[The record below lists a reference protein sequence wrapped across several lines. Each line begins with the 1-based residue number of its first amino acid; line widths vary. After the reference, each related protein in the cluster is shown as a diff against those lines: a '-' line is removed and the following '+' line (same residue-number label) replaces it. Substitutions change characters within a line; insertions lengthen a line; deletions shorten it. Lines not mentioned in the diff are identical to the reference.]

1 MYLNDYTHKITSD
14 DLDFLKDNF
23 IYFDTFKNYYFTCD
37 GPETRVEFFVILY
50 INIPGIRLRKLI
62 EDSELKSLNMNI
74 LLTYMI
80 ENLDL
85 IEVLDNISLY
95 RLYEQ
100 KTFIEND
107 EQSYAKKYHQENQK
121 CMVKLIQKL
130 PNILIENQLQ
140 SNCILSFLF
149 QENFIYCPWRS
160 LYFVKILVKANLDLN
175 ILPLSVLGRTFINEK
190 KLENWKR
197 IISCTKLVYFL
208 IENNYN
214 FKHLNINTNL
224 NLYLKKML
232 LNYQI
237 KESCF
242 RGDNLL
248 GIIKLNESLEQEG
261 LTNIFL

>member
-1 MYLNDYTHKITSD
+1 MYLSEYTDKITSN

-23 IYFDTFKNYYFTCD
+23 IYFNTFKNYYLTCD

-50 INIPGIRLRKLI
+50 TIIPGIHFGSLVP
-62 EDSELKSLNMNI
+62 DSELKCLNMNI
-74 LLTYMI
+74 LLTYMT

-85 IEVLDNISLY
+85 IEVLDNINLY

-100 KTFIEND
+100 KTYIEND
-107 EQSYAKKYHQENQK
+107 EQSYAQKYHQENQK

-130 PNILIENQLQ
+130 PTVLVENQLQ
-140 SNCILSFLF
+140 NNCILSFLF
-149 QENFIYCPWRS
+149 QENFVYCPWRS
-160 LYFVKILVKANLDLN
+160 FYFVKILAKANLDLN
-175 ILPLSVLGRTFINEK
+175 ILPLSILGKTFINEK
-190 KLENWKR
+190 KLENWER

-214 FKHLNINTNL
+214 FKHLNINTHL
-224 NLYLKKML
+224 NLYLKKMI
-232 LNYQI
+232 LNHQI

-242 RGDNLL
+242 RCDNLL

-261 LTNIFL
+261 LIDIFL

>member
-1 MYLNDYTHKITSD
+1 MYLKDYTHKITSN

-23 IYFDTFKNYYFTCD
+23 IYFNTYQNYYLTRD

-50 INIPGIRLRKLI
+50 TSITGIRLENLV
-62 EDSELKSLNMNI
+62 EDAVLKCLNINI
-74 LLTYMI
+74 LLTYII

-100 KTFIEND
+100 KTYIEND
-107 EQSYAKKYHQENQK
+107 EESYVQKYHQENQK

-130 PNILIENQLQ
+130 PTVLVENQLQ
-140 SNCILSFLF
+140 NNCILSFLF

-160 LYFVKILVKANLDLN
+160 LYFVKILAKANLDLN
-175 ILPLSVLGRTFINEK
+175 ILPLSILGKTFINEK
-190 KLENWKR
+190 KIENWGR
-197 IISCTKLVYFL
+197 IISCSKLVYFL

-214 FKHLNINTNL
+214 FKHLNINTHL

-232 LNYQI
+232 LNHQI

-242 RGDNLL
+242 RCDNLL
-248 GIIKLNESLEQEG
+248 GIIKLNETLEHEG
-261 LTNIFL
+261 LINIFL